1 MSSKANAFAEL
12 MKQAK
17 GQGVAE
23 TDKPDAGRTFKQKRK
38 GKREHHDYGKIG
50 VYIRTETIA
59 EVKARLV
66 RERKELSD
74 LVQDLLDEWLA
85 NTPKRELGRNGAP

>member
-1 MSSKANAFAEL
+1 MTSKANAFADL

-23 TDKPDAGRTFKQKRK
+23 SERGGEVQPLAPPRAVKPK
-38 GKREHHDYGKIG
+38 GKREHADYGKIG
-50 VYIRTETIA
+50 VYIRTETIT

-66 RERKELSD
+66 RQHKDLSD
-74 LVQDLLDEWLA
+74 LIQDLLDTWLA
-85 NTPKRELGRNGAP
+85 QNR

>member
-1 MSSKANAFAEL
+1 MTSKANAFADL

-23 TDKPDAGRTFKQKRK
+23 TDKPEETNPIARPLRSKPK
-38 GKREHHDYGKIG
+38 GKREHNDYGKIG
-50 VYIRTETIA
+50 VYIRTETIT

-66 RERKELSD
+66 RQRQDLSD
-74 LVQDLLDEWLA
+74 LVQNLLDKWLA
-85 NTPKRELGRNGAP
+85 QNP